1 MNRLWLAV
9 SALAAP
15 AVLLAQ
21 ASHRGSAPHVVVPD
35 SIKWNTAPPAL
46 PAGAKAAVLEGN
58 PTKAGP
64 FTIRLSFPDGYTI
77 APHYHPAPEHVTVL
91 KGTLQVG
98 MGTQFDAAKLNELPE
113 GSFGVI
119 PARMR
124 HFARAKGD
132 VIIQLHGTGPWQLI
146 YVKKADDPRRK
157 QSTHRTS

>member
-21 ASHRGSAPHVVVPD
+21 TPKRASAPHVVVAVPD
-35 SIKWNTAPPAL
+35 SITWNPAPPVF
-46 PAGAKAAVLEGN
+46 PAGAKIAVLEGN
-58 PTKAGP
+58 PTKPGA
-64 FTIRLSFPDGYTI
+64 FTIRLSFPDGYTL
-77 APHYHPAPEHVTVL
+77 APHYHPRPEHVTVL
-91 KGTLQVG
+91 HGRLLVG
-98 MGTQFDAAKLNELPE
+98 MGTQLDPTKFNELPE
-113 GSFGVI
+113 GSFGII

-146 YVKKADDPRRK
+146 YVKRADDPRRK
-157 QSTHRTS
+157 PAR